1 MVPRFHIATSKPKT
15 VHSRSSHFRRVLAA
29 GVCAAG
35 VALTVYADS
44 AWAQGRVTQANP
56 GGAPNVTRQVESEA
70 AVPLPS
76 LAPMVRRV
84 MPAVV
89 NVSVIMNAQ
98 AQEGEQE
105 AEPETPTFPP
115 SPFDDFIRRFFEQ
128 QGMPNQPER
137 QRSPP
142 PSGKVTAAGSAFII
156 DPSGEIVT
164 NNHVVGD
171 ADKITVVFQ
180 DNSRH
185 PARLVGRDEQT
196 DIALLKIDTDKP
208 LPFVTWGDSDAASV
222 GDWVIAVGNPFGL
235 GGTVTAGIV
244 SALGRN
250 IQSGPYDDFLQLDA
264 AINRG
269 NSGGPTF
276 DLSGHVIGINTAI
289 YSPSGGSVG
298 IGFAVPSNLARNIV
312 QQLKDHGHVSRGW
325 LGVQIQG
332 ISPEIAKSFGLDPA
346 NPKGALVADVVRDSP
361 AAKAGFEPGD
371 VILRFGDREIKDAHD
386 LPRLV
391 AETPT
396 GQRVDITVL
405 RDGKERKLTATID
418 PLETSTADR
427 VSRRRRSA
435 GAGADTTIKSAWS
448 QTGTAQRRPAA
459 ASRCAGQRHR
469 HSGERGGARQ
479 SGGRRHRAG

>member
-1 MVPRFHIATSKPKT
+1 MGVEIMVPRFHIATSKPKT

-35 VALTVYADS
+35 VALAVNIDT
-44 AWAQGRVTQANP
+44 AWAQGRVAQANP
-56 GGAPNVTRQVESEA
+56 GGAPNITRQVQSEA
-70 AVPLPS
+70 PVPLPS

-105 AEPETPTFPP
+105 AEPGTPTFPP

-208 LPFVTWGDSDAASV
+208 LPFVTWGDSDRR
-222 GDWVIAVGNPFGL
+222 
-235 GGTVTAGIV
+235 V
-244 SALGRN
+244 SA
-250 IQSGPYDDFLQLDA
+250 
-264 AINRG
+264 
-269 NSGGPTF
+269 T
-276 DLSGHVIGINTAI
+276 
-289 YSPSGGSVG
+289 
-298 IGFAVPSNLARNIV
+298 
-312 QQLKDHGHVSRGW
+312 GW
-325 LGVQIQG
+325 
-332 ISPEIAKSFGLDPA
+332 S
-346 NPKGALVADVVRDSP
+346 
-361 AAKAGFEPGD
+361 
-371 VILRFGDREIKDAHD
+371 
-386 LPRLV
+386 
-391 AETPT
+391 
-396 GQRVDITVL
+396 
-405 RDGKERKLTATID
+405 
-418 PLETSTADR
+418 
-427 VSRRRRSA
+427 RSA
-435 GAGADTTIKSAWS
+435 TRSAW
-448 QTGTAQRRPAA
+448 
-459 ASRCAGQRHR
+459 AGP
-469 HSGERGGARQ
+469 
-479 SGGRRHRAG
+479 